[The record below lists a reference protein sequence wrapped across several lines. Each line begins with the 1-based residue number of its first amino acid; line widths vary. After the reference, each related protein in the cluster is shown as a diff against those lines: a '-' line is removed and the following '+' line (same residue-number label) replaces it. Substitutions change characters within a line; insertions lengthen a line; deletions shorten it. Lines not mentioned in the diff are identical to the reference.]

1 MTLYLAGQMTVA
13 STGFWVY
20 SCSVTGLVCG
30 WTSQPPDYSRA
41 ELEPGHRAASES
53 AVGSKASRPV
63 TGAIVGAG
71 SSYVPWEERLVARLR
86 ASGARAEFEGVGP
99 ASALQQGPESLGLP
113 LCADLPS
120 SRDSLQ
126 CGRHQDF
133 TTSYLSSKALI
144 KAFLSMGYLSN
155 ICSCGRMCAGT
166 SYSAILLTLL
176 LFSH

>member
-71 SSYVPWEERLVARLR
+71 SSYVPWEERLVARLW

-99 ASALQQGPESLGLP
+99 ASALQQGPESLGL
-113 LCADLPS
+113 AS
-120 SRDSLQ
+120 V
-126 CGRHQDF
+126 CGPAF
-133 TTSYLSSKALI
+133 LTWLSSVWAPSG
-144 KAFLSMGYLSN
+144 FHN
-155 ICSCGRMCAGT
+155 
-166 SYSAILLTLL
+166 L
-176 LFSH
+176 LFEFQSSYKSIFVYGIPVKHLFLWQDVCWDLLFCHIADVAVI